1 MTGQLPLAIAEL
13 LIECIPA
20 LGATSDDDATAM
32 TPVLHPP
39 QTPAAASG
47 INRMPPS
54 FSDMSP
60 EAPPRLPGLGP
71 PAPAS
76 CAQLLERALEVLI
89 LVGGSSCVCS
99 GQRVGFRGMRSG
111 GCVRAWGVEVEGGL
125 EYCALNSVS
134 RS

>member
-54 FSDMSP
+54 FSDISP
-60 EAPPRLPGLGP
+60 EALPSLGP
-71 PAPAS
+71 PAPAL

-89 LVGGSSCVCS
+89 LVGGLLLRLFPANRWGSEGCDQEVAF
-99 GQRVGFRGMRSG
+99 GRG
-111 GCVRAWGVEVEGGL
+111 GVEVEGGL
-125 EYCALNSVS
+125 EYCALNTVS